1 MTAVAWHV
9 VMSLDGF
16 VAAPGDDMRW
26 IFDVAGPSDTA
37 DEMVATTGAI
47 VMGRRT
53 YEVEDR
59 DRPGIYAGAWNGPF
73 FVLTHEAPATVPDW
87 MTGTFVHD
95 GVEDAVA
102 RAKTAAGERNVGLLG
117 ASIARQAL
125 DAGLLD
131 EIVVQVAPVLLGD
144 GVRMFDRPASK
155 QIKLEKTGVA
165 ESGQLTDLRFGVLAG
180 DCLRS
185 AGGTAPAGVP
195 RPRRR
200 AGTGPPA
207 HRRRACR
214 ARRRT
219 GCPRR
224 RRRR

>member
-26 IFDVAGPSDTA
+26 IFDVAGPSDTG

-59 DRPGIYAGAWNGPF
+59 DRPGIYAGAWKGPF

-165 ESGQLTDLRFGVLAG
+165 ESGQLTDLRFGVLAR
-180 DCLRS
+180 D
-185 AGGTAPAGVP
+185 
-195 RPRRR
+195 
-200 AGTGPPA
+200 
-207 HRRRACR
+207 
-214 ARRRT
+214 
-219 GCPRR
+219 
-224 RRRR
+224 